1 MESTFRPLILILLTV
16 PAFLEPLSIVLIPA
30 KLLRSSAVSWIPFES
45 ISDPDT
51 AEILYGTSKIDV
63 SLEVAVTTTS
73 SISFAVSSS
82 LSWAIKDILKKKC
95 LKLNLYSFILNQ
107 I

>member
-1 MESTFRPLILILLTV
+1 M
-16 PAFLEPLSIVLIPA
+16 
-30 KLLRSSAVSWIPFES
+30 PFES

-73 SISFAVSSS
+73 SISLEVSSS
-82 LSWAIKDILKKKC
+82 LS
-95 LKLNLYSFILNQ
+95 
-107 I
+107 